1 MKRLFLTLLSALIPL
16 SAAEKPR
23 AILLF
28 YVDDLGYN
36 DTSFTGCTEVP
47 CPNLNR
53 LAEEGLTFTD
63 AHSTASVCTPSR
75 YSMFTGQYAW
85 RRKGTNILP
94 GDAKLILP
102 IKGEELTLPAMMQR
116 AGYRTA
122 AIGKW
127 HLGLGRG
134 KEPINWNQ
142 PIIPGPREVGF
153 DFSFIM
159 AATGDRVPCV
169 FVRDGQVENLDPAD
183 PIYVSYVPDT
193 DYPGEF
199 LGHDHPEMLKPW
211 GRSADK
217 QHDKTIVDGISRIG
231 YMTGGKTARWK
242 DQEIADRLTEEA
254 IGFISRSA
262 GHPLFI
268 YFGTND
274 IHVPRDPHPRFRGKS
289 KLGIRGDATVQMD
302 DCLGRLR
309 QALADNGYKP
319 EETLII
325 FSSDNG
331 PVIGDGYLDGA
342 VEACRHHRPAAP
354 YRGGKYTALEGGT
367 RIPFIVCWPGR
378 VTPGQSSALMSQVDL
393 GRTLATLVGQ
403 EIPAGSMPDGEN
415 HLPALLGDTLT
426 ARSELVEQS
435 LSSGLA
441 LRVGQYKYISR
452 PGEQLYDLSTDAE
465 EKNNLAPQKPELTKQ
480 MRDRLQKIQQQDAE
494 QTEPGYLKK

>member
-1 MKRLFLTLLSALIPL
+1 MMKALILTLLSALPL
-16 SAAEKPR
+16 LAAEKPR

-36 DTSFTGCTEVP
+36 DTSVTGCREVP

-53 LAEEGLTFTD
+53 LADEGLTFTD

-85 RRKGTNILP
+85 RREGTHILP

-102 IKGEELTLPAMMQR
+102 IKGEELTLPAMMQQ

-134 KEPINWNQ
+134 KAPIDWNK

-153 DFSFIM
+153 DFSFIL

-169 FVRDGQVENLDPAD
+169 FVRDGSVDGLDPAD
-183 PIYVSYVPDT
+183 PITVSYVPGT
-193 DYPGEF
+193 RYPGEY
-199 LGHDHPEMLKPW
+199 LGHEHPEMLKPW

-217 QHDKTIVDGISRIG
+217 QHDKTIIDGISRIG
-231 YMTGGKTARWK
+231 YMTGGHAARWK
-242 DQEIADRLTEEA
+242 DQDIADRLTEEA
-254 IGFISRSA
+254 IGFISRNA
-262 GHPLFI
+262 GKPIFV

-289 KLGIRGDATVQMD
+289 KLGIRGDATIQMD
-302 DCLGRLR
+302 DCLGRLQR
-309 QALADNGYKP
+309 ALSDNGYAP

-331 PVIGDGYLDGA
+331 PVIRDGYLDGSA
-342 VEACRHHRPAAP
+342 VACRNHRPAAP
-354 YRGGKYTALEGGT
+354 FSGGKYKLLEGGT
-367 RIPFIVCWPGR
+367 RVPFIVWWPGR
-378 VTPGQSSALMSQVDL
+378 VSPGQSSALMCQVDL
-393 GRTLATLVGQ
+393 GRTLAALVGQ
-403 EIPAGSMPDGEN
+403 KIPQGSMTDSEN
-415 HLPALLGDTLT
+415 HLPALLGETQE
-426 ARSELVEQS
+426 ARSELVTQS
-435 LSSGLA
+435 FGGAQLA
-441 LRVGQYKYISR
+441 LRSGQMKLIT
-452 PGEQLYDLSTDAE
+452 GKNAQLYNLSTDPG
-465 EKNNLAPQKPELTKQ
+465 EKQNLAAQQPELVRALLRKLEDIKTRQ
-480 MRDRLQKIQQQDAE
+480 GGN
-494 QTEPGYLKK
+494 PGNR

>member
-1 MKRLFLTLLSALIPL
+1 MKHLLLSLFLAVLPL

-36 DTSFTGCTEVP
+36 DTSVTGCTEVP

-75 YSMFTGQYAW
+75 YSLFTGQYAW
-85 RRKGTNILP
+85 RRPGTHILP

-134 KEPINWNQ
+134 EAPIDWNQ
-142 PIIPGPREVGF
+142 QISPSPREVGF

-169 FVRDGQVENLDPAD
+169 FVRDGVVDGLDPAD
-183 PIYVSYVPDT
+183 PISVSYKPGIR
-193 DYPGEF
+193 YPGEY
-199 LGHDHPEMLKPW
+199 LGHEHPELLKPW

-231 YMTGGKTARWK
+231 YMTGGRAARWK
-242 DQEIADRLTEEA
+242 DQDIADRLTEEA
-254 IGFISRSA
+254 IGFITRNA
-262 GHPLFI
+262 GQQLFI

-274 IHVPRDPHPRFRGKS
+274 IHVPRDPHPRFRGRS
-289 KLGIRGDATVQMD
+289 GLGIRGDATVQMD

-309 QALADNGYKP
+309 QALADNGYSP

-331 PVIGDGYLDGA
+331 PVIGDGYLDGSP
-342 VEACRHHRPAAP
+342 EACRNHRPAAP
-354 YRGGKYTALEGGT
+354 FSGGKYKLLEGGT
-367 RIPFIVCWPGR
+367 RVPFIVCWPGR
-378 VTPGQSSALMSQVDL
+378 VSSGQSNALMSQVDL
-393 GRTLATLVGQ
+393 GRTLAALVGQ
-403 EIPAGSMPDGEN
+403 EIPQDSMPDSQN
-415 HLPALLGDTLT
+415 HLPALLGDSQE
-426 ARSELVEQS
+426 ARSELVTQS
-435 LSSGLA
+435 FGGSRLA
-441 LRVGQYKYISR
+441 LRSGQLKLITGKQVQLYNLATD
-452 PGEQLYDLSTDAE
+452 PGEQQ
-465 EKNNLAPQKPELTKQ
+465 NLATQQPEIVSQLLRKLEEIRT
-480 MRDRLQKIQQQDAE
+480 QQA
-494 QTEPGYLKK
+494 PKR

>member
-1 MKRLFLTLLSALIPL
+1 MKRILLTLLLASLPL
-16 SAAEKPR
+16 WAAEKPR

-36 DTSFTGCTEVP
+36 DTSVTGCTEVP

-53 LAEEGLTFTD
+53 LAHEGLTFTD
-63 AHSTASVCTPSR
+63 AHSTAAVCTPSR
-75 YSMFTGQYAW
+75 YSLFTGQYAW
-85 RRKGTNILP
+85 RRKGTHILP

-134 KEPINWNQ
+134 EAPIDWNQ
-142 PIIPGPREVGF
+142 QITPSPREVGF

-169 FVRDGQVENLDPAD
+169 YVRNGKVDGLDPAD
-183 PIYVSYVPDT
+183 PISVSYQPGT
-193 DYPGEF
+193 RYPGEY
-199 LGHDHPEMLKPW
+199 LGHEHPEMLKPW

-231 YMTGGKTARWK
+231 YMTGGRAARWK
-242 DQEIADRLTEEA
+242 DQDIADRLTEEA
-254 IGFISRSA
+254 IGFISRQA
-262 GHPLFI
+262 GQPIFV

-309 QALADNGYKP
+309 QALADNGYAP

-331 PVIGDGYLDGA
+331 PVIGDGYLDGS
-342 VEACRHHRPAAP
+342 VEACRNHRAAAP
-354 YRGGKYTALEGGT
+354 YSGGKYRLQEGGT
-367 RIPFIVCWPGR
+367 RVPFIVWWPGR
-378 VTPGQSSALMSQVDL
+378 VSPGQSNALMCQVDL
-393 GRTLATLVGQ
+393 GRTLAALVGQ
-403 EIPAGSMPDGEN
+403 DIPQGSMPDSQN
-415 HLPALLGDTLT
+415 HLPALLGDTQE
-426 ARSELVEQS
+426 ARSELVTQAFNAS
-435 LSSGLA
+435 QLA
-441 LRVGQYKYISR
+441 LRSGQLKLITGKQAQLYNLSTD
-452 PGEQLYDLSTDAE
+452 PGEQQ
-465 EKNNLAPQKPELTKQ
+465 NLATQQPEVVNQLLRKLEAIRT
-480 MRDRLQKIQQQDAE
+480 QQGGN
-494 QTEPGYLKK
+494 PGIR

>member
-1 MKRLFLTLLSALIPL
+1 MKRILLSLLLAALPL
-16 SAAEKPR
+16 SAGEKPR

-36 DTSFTGCTEVP
+36 DTSVTGCAEVP

-75 YSMFTGQYAW
+75 YSLFTGQYAW
-85 RRKGTNILP
+85 RRKGTHILP
-94 GDAKLILP
+94 GDAKMILP

-134 KEPINWNQ
+134 EAPIDWNQ
-142 PIIPGPREVGF
+142 QITPSPREVGF

-169 FVRDGQVENLDPAD
+169 YVRNGKVDGLDPAD
-183 PIYVSYVPDT
+183 PISVSYKPGT
-193 DYPGEF
+193 RYPGEY
-199 LGHDHPEMLKPW
+199 LGHEHPEMLKPW

-231 YMTGGKTARWK
+231 YMTGGHAARWK
-242 DQEIADRLTEEA
+242 DQDIADRLTEEA
-254 IGFISRSA
+254 IGFISRNA
-262 GHPLFI
+262 GQPIFV

-274 IHVPRDPHPRFRGKS
+274 IHVPRDPHPRFRGRS
-289 KLGIRGDATVQMD
+289 KLGIRGDATIQMD

-309 QALADNGYKP
+309 QALADNGYCP

-331 PVIGDGYLDGA
+331 PVIGDGYLDGS
-342 VEACRHHRPAAP
+342 VEACRNHRPAAP
-354 YRGGKYTALEGGT
+354 YSGGKYKLLEGGT
-367 RIPFIVCWPGR
+367 RVPFIVWWPGR
-378 VTPGQSSALMSQVDL
+378 VSPGQSNALMCQVDL
-393 GRTLATLVGQ
+393 GRTLAALVGQ
-403 EIPAGSMPDGEN
+403 DIPQGSMQDSQN
-415 HLPALLGDTLT
+415 HLPALLGDSQE
-426 ARSELVEQS
+426 ARSELVTQS
-435 LSSGLA
+435 FGGSPLA
-441 LRVGQYKYISR
+441 LRSGQFKLITGKKAQLYNLSTD
-452 PGEQLYDLSTDAE
+452 PGEQ
-465 EKNNLAPQKPELTKQ
+465 NNLAAQQPEIVNQLLRKLEEIRT
-480 MRDRLQKIQQQDAE
+480 QQGGN
-494 QTEPGYLKK
+494 PGIR

>member
-1 MKRLFLTLLSALIPL
+1 MKRILLSLLLAVLPTA
-16 SAAEKPR
+16 AAEKPR

-28 YVDDLGYN
+28 YADDLGYN
-36 DTSFTGCTEVP
+36 DTSVTGCAEVP

-75 YSMFTGQYAW
+75 YSLFTGQYAW
-85 RRKGTNILP
+85 RRKGTHILP

-134 KEPINWNQ
+134 EAPINWNQ
-142 PIIPGPREVGF
+142 RIAPGPCEVGF

-169 FVRDGQVENLDPAD
+169 YVRNGKVDGLDPAD
-183 PIYVSYVPDT
+183 PISVSYKPGT
-193 DYPGEF
+193 RYPGEY
-199 LGHDHPEMLKPW
+199 LGHEHPEMLKPW

-231 YMTGGKTARWK
+231 YMTGGRAARWK
-242 DQEIADRLTEEA
+242 DQDIADRLTEEA
-254 IGFISRSA
+254 IGFISRHA
-262 GHPLFI
+262 GQPIFV

-309 QALADNGYKP
+309 QALLDNGYAP

-331 PVIGDGYLDGA
+331 PVIGDGYLDGS
-342 VEACRHHRPAAP
+342 VEACRGHRPAAP
-354 YRGGKYTALEGGT
+354 YSGGKYRLQEGGT
-367 RIPFIVCWPGR
+367 RVPFIVWWPGR
-378 VTPGQSSALMSQVDL
+378 VAPGKSNALMCQVDL
-393 GRTLATLVGQ
+393 GRTLAALVEQ
-403 EIPAGSMPDGEN
+403 DIPQGSMPDSQN
-415 HLPALLGDTLT
+415 HLPALLGDSQE
-426 ARSELVEQS
+426 ARNELVTQAFNAS
-435 LSSGLA
+435 QLA
-441 LRVGQYKYISR
+441 LRSGQLKLITGKQPR
-452 PGEQLYDLSTDAE
+452 LYNLSTDPSE
-465 EKNNLAPQKPELTKQ
+465 QHNLASQQPEIVNQ
-480 MRDRLQKIQQQDAE
+480 MLLKLEAIRTQQGGNQ
-494 QTEPGYLKK
+494 GIR